1 MDSGG
6 KAATAL
12 CREGDLEGMVQHV
25 LSNLEQAEELQTA
38 IVARLCNILQPVMD
52 EVSLPMKELFRFR
65 QQYPAI
71 IQNLQRS
78 SEIFKQILKWLDG
91 QTEGI
96 GASNPVKKK
105 PHKALSLKTANQ
117 CNEHSNVLI
126 ESNSSSDSV
135 ECTVSDYCEI
145 WDDYVICKTIS
156 SKGKHD
162 ICPQSYVKNS
172 DANCGERG
180 FATGSSSR
188 EMVFNDENGSMGFQS
203 VSGLDSCKRN
213 AVQHNSSDRYT
224 SEMVKH
230 QSIESNIDSSVTSEC
245 FGNAAASMDKLD
257 LDRPGVIW
265 EERSLLSNTQHR
277 AEIQPLLLKD
287 EFEMEVTV
295 CYLVNPSFFYIQ
307 PCGSQLYQMMEAF
320 NWEIQQNEH
329 LGGGIYPSV
338 GLYVLAKYSEDDY
351 WYRAR
356 IMSVTDMQ
364 NVSVLDIHPLNLE
377 KLMVHVLFVDYGN
390 RERLPVSR
398 IRHLKSEFCQLP
410 QQSIR
415 VSLAYVS
422 PVEEVMWTKSQITW
436 FAEQVENK
444 TFHALL
450 HHSEGRTS
458 VELYTAPKVNG
469 KYKHGTSISDMML
482 CDGIASRNGLH
493 GSSGLSQCHPS
504 RTKVSR
510 TFIKYLNHL
519 QQSSKNSFMK
529 EKCRRTIFPGKDE
542 GQVPAGMP
550 CQNDLEVERKA
561 KHLLTAG
568 KDKDRNNHYM
578 PVGDPDATKAVRKS
592 HNLEDSEPL
601 TGNKPGG
608 CSDVPKIKRGH
619 HFNGERQAS
628 QDNADIAHCY
638 NFTGFN
644 GKFKCA
650 ESTRPAPVGLES
662 EFSFKYPCSPRD
674 SHLER
679 GVADEHELAQDR
691 KSTTKEYGLPSSE
704 SSCMQVQQQS
714 SGRVVAMD
722 IHKSSIN
729 SICQQGG
736 QLQAE
741 SATDTSPGALSNPK
755 RMDSEDS
762 IRLSEDIDEKVAVE
776 LDQFLKQYTG
786 DQEPSAAGGGHDTP
800 VYPEVELV
808 SPSQEYFLCTL
819 ICVVSPKEFY
829 VHIKNDWAS
838 DMEQVF
844 KDLQQTYSTST
855 DNLELGGAT
864 EDLIGKSC
872 CVCISP
878 GQCWFR
884 GLVTM
889 ISLQN
894 EYSPE
899 QVQVLLVDVGQADWF
914 PRFEVKI
921 LFPKFEKYPAFAQRC
936 SMFNIQPTEQ
946 NDSGRKWSQEA
957 LYHFVQLTSNNK
969 SFMGKI
975 CNRNASTGL
984 DIVLLES
991 SETQFINVNEFM
1003 VLSGYAT
1010 YIVPPT
1016 TGNSSNSLDTR
1027 SPASF
1032 SGGLSKYNACNS
1044 HRNLGEASRK
1054 GATSDEKPTEGIQKV
1069 PDKSGTVMK
1078 HRRSGSPHTAH
1089 SESERALVSH
1099 FNTEGAV
1106 QAGDEH
1112 AGDADDRHALDS
1124 WDSRAQDFLSK
1135 RNSYAVSPDDPGVA
1149 MTSQHATSFS
1159 RELCRMWRRGACTFG
1174 VTCRYLHCSPSHA
1187 ASSSPELCRMWR
1199 RGACTFGVTCRYLH
1213 CTPMSR
1219 DALME
1224 GTEKVYCKPFNVQ
1237 LPQEGSVVSLFITNI
1252 QDLCRFW
1259 AYLTP
1264 EKVSHNTT
1272 MVTNEHSKGAVD
1284 AVVTHQYD
1292 LDTYKEMIADL
1303 QEHYSKYS
1311 LHEATTTLPAL
1322 GELVVVRLSSN
1333 NQFYRARMCELH
1345 PAPFQVKVFLVDK
1358 GRMECVLESQVHA
1371 MKPEFLHVPFQ
1382 ALECSLHGVS
1392 LTREGT
1398 SDLAKS
1404 IFRDM
1409 VLDRVLVARVESV
1422 SPLHVVYV
1430 TADIECDGHKQELN
1444 CWLVQQGWCQKV
1456 CWASERLVAMTSPR
1470 TTLDYQWLPG

>member
-6 KAATAL
+6 NAATAL
-12 CREGDLEGMVQHV
+12 CRESDLEGMVQHV
-25 LSNLEQAEELQTA
+25 LSNLEQAEELQRA

-91 QTEGI
+91 QTEGS

-105 PHKALSLKTANQ
+105 HKAFLKTANQ

-126 ESNSSSDSV
+126 ESNLSSDSI
-135 ECTVSDYCEI
+135 ECTVSDYCET
-145 WDDYVICKTIS
+145 WDDNVVICKTIS
-156 SKGKHD
+156 SKDKYD
-162 ICPQSYVKNS
+162 ICPQSYVENS
-172 DANCGERG
+172 DANYGERG

-188 EMVFNDENGSMGFQS
+188 EMVFNDENGSMEFQS
-203 VSGLDSCKRN
+203 ISGLESCKRN
-213 AVQHNSSDRYT
+213 AVQHDSSDRYT
-224 SEMVKH
+224 SEIVKH

-245 FGNAAASMDKLD
+245 FDNAAASMEKLH
-257 LDRPGVIW
+257 LDRPGVLW

-277 AEIQPLLLKD
+277 AEIQPLFLKD
-287 EFEMEVTV
+287 GFEMEVTV

-307 PCGSQLYQMMEAF
+307 PCASQLHQMMEAF

-329 LGGGIYPSV
+329 LGGGIYPCV

-356 IMSVTDMQ
+356 IMNVTDMH

-377 KLMVHVLFVDYGN
+377 QLMVHVLFVDYGN
-390 RERLPVSR
+390 RDRLPVSR

-436 FAEQVENK
+436 FAEQVKNK

-450 HHSEGRTS
+450 HLSEGRTS
-458 VELYTAPKVNG
+458 VELYNAPKVNG
-469 KYKHGTSISDMML
+469 KYKHGTSISDVML
-482 CDGIASRNGLH
+482 CDGMASRNGLH
-493 GSSGLSQCHPS
+493 GSSGLPQCHPT
-504 RTKVSR
+504 RTKVSH

-519 QQSSKNSFMK
+519 QQSSRNSFMK
-529 EKCRRTIFPGKDE
+529 EKCRRTIFSEKDE
-542 GQVPAGMP
+542 GQVPAGIP
-550 CQNDLEVERKA
+550 CQNDLEVEIKA
-561 KHLLTAG
+561 KHLLTAC
-568 KDKDRNNHYM
+568 KDEDRNNHYM
-578 PVGDPDATKAVRKS
+578 PVSDPDATKAVRKS
-592 HNLEDSEPL
+592 HNLADSEPL

-608 CSDVPKIKRGH
+608 SSEVPNIKRGH
-619 HFNGERQAS
+619 HFNAERQAS
-628 QDNADIAHCY
+628 QDNADVANCY
-638 NFTGFN
+638 NFPGFN
-644 GKFKCA
+644 GNFKCV
-650 ESTRPAPVGLES
+650 ESTRPAPVGLDS
-662 EFSFKYPCSPRD
+662 EFSFKVPCSPRD

-691 KSTTKEYGLPSSE
+691 KSTAKEFGLQSSE
-704 SSCMQVQQQS
+704 SCMQVQQQS
-714 SGRVVAMD
+714 SGRVVTMD
-722 IHKSSIN
+722 IHKSSIDG
-729 SICQQGG
+729 ICQGG
-736 QLQAE
+736 QHQAE
-741 SATDTSPGALSNPK
+741 SATDTSPRSLSNPK
-755 RMDSEDS
+755 RMDSEDTT
-762 IRLSEDIDEKVAVE
+762 RLSEDIDDKVAVE

-786 DQEPSAAGGGHDTP
+786 GKEPSAAARAGRDTS

-808 SPSQEYFLCTL
+808 SPSQEYFLCAL
-819 ICVVSPKEFY
+819 ICVVSPREFY
-829 VHIKNDWAS
+829 VHIKNGWAS
-838 DMEQVF
+838 GMEQMF

-855 DNLELGGAT
+855 ENLELGGAT

-889 ISLQN
+889 INLQN

-914 PRFEVKI
+914 SRFEVKI
-921 LFPKFEKYPAFAQRC
+921 LLPKFEKYPAFAQRC

-957 LYHFVQLTSNNK
+957 LYHFVQLTSNKK

-984 DIVLLES
+984 DVVLLER
-991 SETQFINVNEFM
+991 SETQFINVNELM
-1003 VLSGYAT
+1003 VFSGYAT

-1016 TGNSSNSLDTR
+1016 TGNSSNSLETW
-1027 SPASF
+1027 SNTSF
-1032 SGGLSKYNACNS
+1032 SRGLSKYNTCNS
-1044 HRNLGEASRK
+1044 HRNLGEVRSK
-1054 GATSDEKPTEGIQKV
+1054 GATLDKKPTEGIQKV

-1078 HRRSGSPHTAH
+1078 HRRSVSPHTSH
-1089 SESERALVSH
+1089 SGAERSMEGLSKTVTESERALVSH

-1112 AGDADDRHALDS
+1112 AGDADDCRALDI
-1124 WDSRAQDFLSK
+1124 WDPRAQDFLSK

-1149 MTSQHATSFS
+1149 MTSHAASSS
-1159 RELCRMWRRGACTFG
+1159 RELCRMWQRGVCPFG
-1174 VTCRYLHCSPSHA
+1174 VTCRFLHCSPMA
-1187 ASSSPELCRMWR
+1187 
-1199 RGACTFGVTCRYLH
+1199 
-1213 CTPMSR
+1213 R

-1224 GTEKVYCKPFNVQ
+1224 GTVKVYCKPFNVQ
-1237 LPQEGSVVSLFITNI
+1237 LPQEGSVVSLCITNI
-1252 QDLCRFW
+1252 QDLCHFW
-1259 AYLTP
+1259 ACLTP

-1311 LHEATTTLPAL
+1311 FHEATTTLPAL
-1322 GELVVVRLSSN
+1322 GELVVVRLNSN

-1382 ALECSLHGVS
+1382 ALECNLHGVA
-1392 LTREGT
+1392 LTHEGT
-1398 SDLAKS
+1398 SDIAKS
-1404 IFRDM
+1404 IFREM

-1422 SPLHVVYV
+1422 SPLHVVFV
-1430 TADIECDGHKQELN
+1430 TANVERDGRKQELN

-1456 CWASERLVAMTSPR
+1456 SWASERQVAMTSPR
-1470 TTLDYQWLPG
+1470 ATLDYQWLPG